1 MSWFNRK
8 PKPKNPPQNLSA
20 KNLTPAT
27 ERRMKQAKDQVR
39 TPKEKPNDK

>member
-8 PKPKNPPQNLSA
+8 PRPRNPPQNLSA

-27 ERRMKQAKDQVR
+27 ERRLREAKERVR
-39 TPKEKPNDK
+39 TPKEKPDDK